1 MSNEIKHSVKKENIH
16 NVLEFLPAFESPG
29 FEFGKWIPA
38 KKGEGGIIH
47 IGWYC
52 LSTKSIEFME
62 ALEANGF
69 ICDFDWMDSDWR
81 DQAQRYMDDP
91 ELVGLVDSD
100 TLVKLLHT
108 HARADRFNEGHFGG
122 VLESGHV
129 SAILR
134 RLVSFQ

>member
-1 MSNEIKHSVKKENIH
+1 MSNEIRHSVKKENIH
-16 NVLEFLPAFESPG
+16 NVLKFLPAFESSG

-38 KKGEGGIIH
+38 HNSEDGSTQ

-52 LSTKSIEFME
+52 LTSKSIEFME

-69 ICDFDWMDSDWR
+69 ICDFDWMDQDWQ
-81 DQAQRYMDDP
+81 DEVQRYMGDP
-91 ELVGLVDSD
+91 GLIARVELV

-108 HARADRFNEGHFGG
+108 HARAERFNEGHFGG

-129 SAILR
+129 TAILR
-134 RLVSFQ
+134 RLSVFQ